1 MTLEKSNPARVC
13 GAAGLG
19 IVTGLAGYD
28 TRLSSAAHSDLQ
40 RAWLAARHPMPAD
53 PFACRSRLSLLSELA
68 FATNRRRA

>member
-1 MTLEKSNPARVC
+1 MAHEITNPARVC

-19 IVTGLAGYD
+19 NVNGLAGYD
-28 TRLSSAAHSDLQ
+28 TRVSSAAHSDLQ

-53 PFACRSRLSLLSELA
+53 LSACRSRLSLLSELA